1 MIPVTVGLYDY
12 VLIVLPWIMI
22 NQQLQM
28 VGLRSRSY
36 MDHRCIQG
44 CWTSV
49 QEIRNLHKSTDFW
62 LLLDILSGQQS
73 AVPSSTYSI
82 RHRVWFPPCH
92 KCSVPTDLNH
102 AFSTFPLN
110 YLLLSVCIWVYNSK
124 HKLWYEIHEI
134 HGFWKW

>member
-1 MIPVTVGLYDY
+1 MWFDIPNYHIELNLCILIKIWEHSFLKGFVSQMIPVTVGLYDY
-12 VLIVLPWIMI
+12 VLIALPWIMI

-28 VGLRSRSY
+28 IGLRSRSY

-49 QEIRNLHKSTDFW
+49 QKIRDLHKSTDFW

-82 RHRVWFPPCH
+82 RHRVWFPLCH
-92 KCSVPTDLNH
+92 KS
-102 AFSTFPLN
+102 PLN
-110 YLLLSVCIWVYNSK
+110 WTMPFPPFI
-124 HKLWYEIHEI
+124 
-134 HGFWKW
+134 